1 MEESMN
7 IIRIL
12 PALLSLILL
21 VSSGCADYD
30 AESKRVDDRID
41 EIENN
46 RIPSIDKQLEK
57 INASLPELERTDL
70 EIKKMIESLDKTAD
84 DLRKDIGENENRVS
98 EVRSE
103 LEKAVKELQDS
114 DKTNKEELIAAINE
128 AKATVLANLEA
139 MRTEMQG
146 KLSDIDE
153 MISNLKDK
161 DQELEKQIS
170 VLKTYVDDELKG
182 IRDWATATFATLE
195 QYNGIVER
203 IGGINTEM
211 SELKKSL
218 SDLETRLT
226 NKFDE
231 DLKKAVSDL
240 ESKIGEEVSGL
251 NGRIDKEVSDL
262 TQAYTSAIAK
272 TRAEIESA
280 WTEKVKTSL
289 EELEKSLKLW
299 VNEKLTA
306 YWTIEETKA
315 ALEAQKKDLEN
326 QLKAQEAYLKELI
339 DANAGEIKDLKEA
352 LTETENALA
361 DNAKSLEDLF
371 SELEQAKKDIK
382 AAYEAVIKDA
392 ITSLEGIL
400 DDELDDEIESL
411 NNSIDERVEALES
424 RIEKC
429 KDDLASIIKDVE
441 DARTKIRNVIS
452 SFVYFPT
459 YSDGSVDVFCEG
471 VKKSLTLKFEVRPF
485 SAAEAL
491 NVGNVSILTQS
502 VEPKDDVIPLKLNG
516 ITSTGNGIV
525 LMDID
530 ASDLPLIF
538 TNGSRKFNVLV
549 SIKDASKGWDMI
561 SGFIPI
567 VPVVVTNP

>member
-1 MEESMN
+1 MN
-7 IIRIL
+7 IKRIL
-12 PALLSLILL
+12 PALLSVILL

-30 AESKRVDDRID
+30 AEFKRVDDRID

-57 INASLPELERTDL
+57 INASLPELERTDQ

-84 DLRKDIGENENRVS
+84 GLRKDIGENENRVS

-114 DKTNKEELIAAINE
+114 DKTNKMELIAAIND
-128 AKATVLANLEA
+128 AKGVVLANLEA
-139 MRTEMQG
+139 MRSEMQG
-146 KLSDIDE
+146 KLSDVDE
-153 MISNLKDK
+153 MISDLKDK

-170 VLKTYVDDELKG
+170 DLRTYVDDELKG
-182 IRDWATATFATLE
+182 IKDWATATFATLE
-195 QYNGIVER
+195 QYNAVVER

-218 SDLETRLT
+218 SDLEARLT
-226 NKFDE
+226 KKFNE

-240 ESKIGEEVSGL
+240 ESKIGEEVAGL
-251 NGRIDKEVSDL
+251 NDRIDEEISDL
-262 TQAYTSAIAK
+262 TEAYTSAIAK
-272 TRAEIESA
+272 TRAELENA
-280 WTEKVKTSL
+280 WTENVKTSL

-299 VNEKLTA
+299 VNGKLTA

-315 ALEAQKKDLEN
+315 AIESQKKDLEN

-339 DANAGEIKDLKEA
+339 SANAGEIKDLKKA
-352 LTETENALA
+352 LAETENALA
-361 DNAKSLEDLF
+361 DNAKSLDDLF
-371 SELEQAKKDIK
+371 AELEQTKKDIK
-382 AAYEAVIKDA
+382 TAYEAAIKDA
-392 ITSLEGIL
+392 INSLKG
-400 DDELDDEIESL
+400 DMNKELADRIDSL

-424 RIEKC
+424 RIQKC
-429 KDDLASIIKDVE
+429 KDDLDSIIEAVE
-441 DARTKIRNVIS
+441 DAREKIRNVIT

-459 YSDGSVDVFCEG
+459 YSDGSVEVFCEG

-491 NVGNVSILTQS
+491 NVNNVSILTQS
-502 VEPKDDVIPLKLNG
+502 VEPKDYVLHLKLNG
-516 ITSTGNGIV
+516 ITNTGNGIV

-530 ASDLPLIF
+530 ASVLPVVF
-538 TNGSRKFNVLV
+538 TNGARKFNVLV

-561 SGFIPI
+561 SEFIPI
-567 VPVVVTNP
+567 TPVVVTNP

>member
-1 MEESMN
+1 M
-7 IIRIL
+7 
-12 PALLSLILL
+12 
-21 VSSGCADYD
+21 
-30 AESKRVDDRID
+30 
-41 EIENN
+41 
-46 RIPSIDKQLEK
+46 
-57 INASLPELERTDL
+57 
-70 EIKKMIESLDKTAD
+70 
-84 DLRKDIGENENRVS
+84 
-98 EVRSE
+98 
-103 LEKAVKELQDS
+103 
-114 DKTNKEELIAAINE
+114 
-128 AKATVLANLEA
+128 
-139 MRTEMQG
+139 
-146 KLSDIDE
+146 
-153 MISNLKDK
+153 
-161 DQELEKQIS
+161 EKQIS

-251 NGRIDKEVSDL
+251 NDRIDKEVSNL

-429 KDDLASIIKDVE
+429 KDDLASIIMDVE

-459 YSDGSVDVFCEG
+459 YSDGSVEVFCEG

-491 NVGNVSILTQS
+491 NIGNVSILTQS
-502 VEPKDDVIPLKLNG
+502 VEPKDVIPLKLNG
-516 ITSTGNGIV
+516 IASTGNGIV

-530 ASDLPLIF
+530 ASDLPLVF

>member
-1 MEESMN
+1 MN
-7 IIRIL
+7 IKRIL
-12 PALLSLILL
+12 PALLSVILL

-30 AESKRVDDRID
+30 AEFKRVDDRID

-57 INASLPELERTDL
+57 INASLLELERTDL

-114 DKTNKEELIAAINE
+114 DKTNKMELIAAIND
-128 AKATVLANLEA
+128 AKGVVLANLEA
-139 MRTEMQG
+139 MRSEMQG
-146 KLSDIDE
+146 KLSDVDE
-153 MISNLKDK
+153 MISDLKDK

-170 VLKTYVDDELKG
+170 DLRTYVDDELKG
-182 IRDWATATFATLE
+182 IKDWATATFATLE
-195 QYNGIVER
+195 QYNAVVER

-218 SDLETRLT
+218 SDLEARLT
-226 NKFDE
+226 KKFNE

-240 ESKIGEEVSGL
+240 ESKIGEEVAGL
-251 NGRIDKEVSDL
+251 NDRIDEEISDL
-262 TQAYTSAIAK
+262 TEAYTSAIAK
-272 TRAEIESA
+272 TRAELENA
-280 WTEKVKTSL
+280 WTENVKTSL

-299 VNEKLTA
+299 VNGKLTA

-315 ALEAQKKDLEN
+315 AIESQKKDLEN

-339 DANAGEIKDLKEA
+339 SANAGEIKDLKKA
-352 LTETENALA
+352 LAETENALA
-361 DNAKSLEDLF
+361 DNAKSLDDLF
-371 SELEQAKKDIK
+371 AELEQTKKDIK
-382 AAYEAVIKDA
+382 AAYEAAIKDA
-392 ITSLEGIL
+392 ITSLKG
-400 DDELDDEIESL
+400 DMDKELADRIDSL

-424 RIEKC
+424 RIQKC
-429 KDDLASIIKDVE
+429 KDDLASIIEAVE
-441 DARTKIRNVIS
+441 DAREKIRNVIT

-459 YSDGSVDVFCEG
+459 YSDGSVEVICEG
-471 VKKSLTLKFEVRPF
+471 AKKSLTLKFEVRPF

-491 NVGNVSILTQS
+491 NVNNVSILTQS
-502 VEPKDDVIPLKLNG
+502 VEPKDYVLHLKLNG
-516 ITSTGNGIV
+516 ITNTGNGIV
-525 LMDID
+525 LLDID
-530 ASDLPLIF
+530 ASVLPVVF
-538 TNGSRKFNVLV
+538 TNGARKFNVLV

-561 SGFIPI
+561 SEFIPI
-567 VPVVVTNP
+567 TPVVVTNP

>member
-1 MEESMN
+1 MN
-7 IIRIL
+7 IGRIL
-12 PALLSLILL
+12 PALLSVILL

-30 AESKRVDDRID
+30 AEFKRVDDRID

-57 INASLPELERTDL
+57 INASLPELERTDQ

-84 DLRKDIGENENRVS
+84 GLRKDIGENENRVS

-114 DKTNKEELIAAINE
+114 DKTNKMELIAAIND
-128 AKATVLANLEA
+128 AKGVVLANLEA
-139 MRTEMQG
+139 MRSEMQG
-146 KLSDIDE
+146 KLSDVDE
-153 MISNLKDK
+153 MISDLKDK

-170 VLKTYVDDELKG
+170 DLRTYVDDELKG
-182 IRDWATATFATLE
+182 IKDWATATFATLE
-195 QYNGIVER
+195 QYNAVVER

-218 SDLETRLT
+218 SDLEARLT
-226 NKFDE
+226 KKFNE

-240 ESKIGEEVSGL
+240 ESKIGEEVAGL
-251 NGRIDKEVSDL
+251 NDRIDEEISDL
-262 TQAYTSAIAK
+262 TEAYTSAIAK
-272 TRAEIESA
+272 TRAELENA
-280 WTEKVKTSL
+280 WTENVKTSL

-299 VNEKLTA
+299 VNGKLTA

-315 ALEAQKKDLEN
+315 AIESQKKDLEN

-339 DANAGEIKDLKEA
+339 SANAGEIKDLKKA
-352 LTETENALA
+352 LAETENALA
-361 DNAKSLEDLF
+361 DNAKSLDDLF
-371 SELEQAKKDIK
+371 AELEQTKKDIK
-382 AAYEAVIKDA
+382 AAYEAAIKDA
-392 ITSLEGIL
+392 ITSLKG
-400 DDELDDEIESL
+400 DMDKELADRIDSL

-424 RIEKC
+424 RIQKC
-429 KDDLASIIKDVE
+429 KDDLDSIIEAVE
-441 DARTKIRNVIS
+441 DAREKIRNVIT

-459 YSDGSVDVFCEG
+459 YSDGSVEVFCEG

-491 NVGNVSILTQS
+491 NVNNVSILTQS
-502 VEPKDDVIPLKLNG
+502 VEPKDYVLHLKLNG
-516 ITSTGNGIV
+516 ITNTGNGIV

-530 ASDLPLIF
+530 ASVLPVVF
-538 TNGSRKFNVLV
+538 TNVARKFNVLV

-561 SGFIPI
+561 SEFIPI
-567 VPVVVTNP
+567 TPVVVTNP

>member
-1 MEESMN
+1 MN
-7 IIRIL
+7 IKRIL
-12 PALLSLILL
+12 PALLSVILL

-30 AESKRVDDRID
+30 AEFKRVDDRID

-57 INASLPELERTDL
+57 INASLPELERTDQ

-84 DLRKDIGENENRVS
+84 GLRKDIGENENRIS

-114 DKTNKEELIAAINE
+114 DKTNKMELIAAIND

-139 MRTEMQG
+139 MRSEMQG
-146 KLSDIDE
+146 KLSDVDE
-153 MISNLKDK
+153 MISDLKDK

-170 VLKTYVDDELKG
+170 DLRTYVDDELKG
-182 IRDWATATFATLE
+182 IKDWATATFATLE
-195 QYNGIVER
+195 QYNAVVER

-218 SDLETRLT
+218 SDLEARLT
-226 NKFDE
+226 KKFNE

-240 ESKIGEEVSGL
+240 ESKIGEEVAGL
-251 NGRIDKEVSDL
+251 NDRIDEEISDL
-262 TQAYTSAIAK
+262 TEAYTSAIAK
-272 TRAEIESA
+272 TRAELENA
-280 WTEKVKTSL
+280 WTENVKTSL

-299 VNEKLTA
+299 VNGKLTA

-315 ALEAQKKDLEN
+315 AIESQKKDLEN

-339 DANAGEIKDLKEA
+339 SANAGEIKDLKKA
-352 LTETENALA
+352 LAETENALA
-361 DNAKSLEDLF
+361 DNAKSLDDLF
-371 SELEQAKKDIK
+371 AELEQTKKDIK
-382 AAYEAVIKDA
+382 AAYEAAIKDA
-392 ITSLEGIL
+392 ITSLKG
-400 DDELDDEIESL
+400 DMDKELADRIDSL

-424 RIEKC
+424 RIQKC
-429 KDDLASIIKDVE
+429 KDDLDSIIEAVE
-441 DARTKIRNVIS
+441 DAREKIRNVIT

-459 YSDGSVDVFCEG
+459 YSDGSVEVFCEG

-491 NVGNVSILTQS
+491 NVNNVSILTQS
-502 VEPKDDVIPLKLNG
+502 VEPKDYVLHLKLNG
-516 ITSTGNGIV
+516 ITNTGNGIV

-530 ASDLPLIF
+530 ASVLPVVF
-538 TNGSRKFNVLV
+538 TNGARKFNVLV

-561 SGFIPI
+561 SEFIPI
-567 VPVVVTNP
+567 TPVVVTNP

>member
-1 MEESMN
+1 MN
-7 IIRIL
+7 IRRIL
-12 PALLSLILL
+12 PALLSVILL

-30 AESKRVDDRID
+30 AEFKRVDDRID
-41 EIENN
+41 EIESN

-57 INASLPELERTDL
+57 INASLPELERTDQ

-114 DKTNKEELIAAINE
+114 DKTNKVELIAAIND
-128 AKATVLANLEA
+128 AKGVVLANLEA
-139 MRTEMQG
+139 MRSEMQG
-146 KLSDIDE
+146 KLSDVDE
-153 MISNLKDK
+153 MISDLKDK

-170 VLKTYVDDELKG
+170 DLRTYVDDELKG

-226 NKFDE
+226 KKFNE

-240 ESKIGEEVSGL
+240 ESKIGEEVAGL
-251 NGRIDKEVSDL
+251 NDRIDEEISDL
-262 TQAYTSAIAK
+262 TEAYTSAIAK
-272 TRAEIESA
+272 TRAELENA
-280 WTEKVKTSL
+280 WTENVKTSL

-299 VNEKLTA
+299 VNGKLTA

-315 ALEAQKKDLEN
+315 AIESQKKDLEN

-339 DANAGEIKDLKEA
+339 SANAGEIKDLKKA
-352 LTETENALA
+352 LAETENALA
-361 DNAKSLEDLF
+361 DNAKSLDDLF
-371 SELEQAKKDIK
+371 AELEQTKKDIK
-382 AAYEAVIKDA
+382 TAYEAAIKDA
-392 ITSLEGIL
+392 ITSLKG
-400 DDELDDEIESL
+400 DMNKELADRIDSL

-424 RIEKC
+424 RIQKC
-429 KDDLASIIKDVE
+429 KDDLDSIIEAVE
-441 DARTKIRNVIS
+441 DAREKIRNVIT

-459 YSDGSVDVFCEG
+459 YSDGSVEVFCEG

-491 NVGNVSILTQS
+491 NVNNVSILTQS
-502 VEPKDDVIPLKLNG
+502 VEPKDYVLHLKLNG
-516 ITSTGNGIV
+516 ITNTGNGIV

-530 ASDLPLIF
+530 ASVLPVVF
-538 TNGSRKFNVLV
+538 TNGARKFNVLV

-561 SGFIPI
+561 SEFIPI
-567 VPVVVTNP
+567 TPVVVTNP

>member
-1 MEESMN
+1 MN
-7 IIRIL
+7 IKRIL
-12 PALLSLILL
+12 PALLSVILL
-21 VSSGCADYD
+21 VSYGCADYD
-30 AESKRVDDRID
+30 AEFKRVDDRID
-41 EIENN
+41 EIESN
-46 RIPSIDKQLEK
+46 RIPSIEKQLEK

-114 DKTNKEELIAAINE
+114 DKTNKEELITAINE
-128 AKATVLANLEA
+128 SKATVLANLEA

-153 MISNLKDK
+153 MISDLKDK

-251 NGRIDKEVSDL
+251 NDRIDKEVSNL

-352 LTETENALA
+352 LTETENTLA
-361 DNAKSLEDLF
+361 DNAKSLDVLF
-371 SELEQAKKDIK
+371 AELEQAKKDIK

-400 DDELDDEIESL
+400 DDELDDKIESL

-429 KDDLASIIKDVE
+429 KDDLALIIKDVE

-459 YSDGSVDVFCEG
+459 YSDGSVEVFCEG

-502 VEPKDDVIPLKLNG
+502 VEPKDNVISLKLNG
-516 ITSTGNGIV
+516 IASTGNGIV

-530 ASDLPLIF
+530 ASDLPLVF

-549 SIKDASKGWDMI
+549 SMKDASKGWDMI

>member
-1 MEESMN
+1 MN
-7 IIRIL
+7 IKRIL
-12 PALLSLILL
+12 PALLSVILL

-30 AESKRVDDRID
+30 AEFKRVDDRID

-57 INASLPELERTDL
+57 INASLPELERTDS

-114 DKTNKEELIAAINE
+114 DKTNKMELIAAIND

-139 MRTEMQG
+139 MRSEMQG
-146 KLSDIDE
+146 KLSDVDE
-153 MISNLKDK
+153 MISDLKDK

-170 VLKTYVDDELKG
+170 DLRTYVDDELKG
-182 IRDWATATFATLE
+182 IKDWATATFATLE
-195 QYNGIVER
+195 QYNAVVER

-218 SDLETRLT
+218 SDLEARLT
-226 NKFDE
+226 KKFNE

-240 ESKIGEEVSGL
+240 ESKIGEEVAGL
-251 NGRIDKEVSDL
+251 NDRIDEEISDL
-262 TQAYTSAIAK
+262 TEAYTSAIAK
-272 TRAEIESA
+272 TRAELENA
-280 WTEKVKTSL
+280 WTENVKTSL

-299 VNEKLTA
+299 VNGKLTA

-315 ALEAQKKDLEN
+315 AIESQKKDLEN

-339 DANAGEIKDLKEA
+339 SANAGEIKDLKKA
-352 LTETENALA
+352 LAETENALA
-361 DNAKSLEDLF
+361 DNAKSLDDLF
-371 SELEQAKKDIK
+371 AELEQTKKDIK
-382 AAYEAVIKDA
+382 AAYEAAIKDA
-392 ITSLEGIL
+392 VTSLKG
-400 DDELDDEIESL
+400 DMDKELADRIDSL

-424 RIEKC
+424 RIQKC
-429 KDDLASIIKDVE
+429 KDDLDSIIEAVE
-441 DARTKIRNVIS
+441 DAREKIRNVIT

-459 YSDGSVDVFCEG
+459 YSDGSVEVFCEG

-491 NVGNVSILTQS
+491 NVNNVSILTQS
-502 VEPKDDVIPLKLNG
+502 VEPKDYVLHLKLNG
-516 ITSTGNGIV
+516 ITNTGNGIV

-530 ASDLPLIF
+530 ASVLPVVF
-538 TNGSRKFNVLV
+538 TNGARKFNVLV

-561 SGFIPI
+561 SEFIPI
-567 VPVVVTNP
+567 TPVVVTNP

>member
-1 MEESMN
+1 MN
-7 IIRIL
+7 IRRIL
-12 PALLSLILL
+12 PALLSVILL

-30 AESKRVDDRID
+30 AEFKRVDDRID

-57 INASLPELERTDL
+57 INASLPELERTDQ

-114 DKTNKEELIAAINE
+114 DKTNKMELIAAIND
-128 AKATVLANLEA
+128 AKGVVLANLEA
-139 MRTEMQG
+139 MRSEMQG
-146 KLSDIDE
+146 KLSDVDE
-153 MISNLKDK
+153 MISDLKDK

-170 VLKTYVDDELKG
+170 DLRTYVDDELKG
-182 IRDWATATFATLE
+182 IKDWATATFATLE
-195 QYNGIVER
+195 QYNAVVER

-218 SDLETRLT
+218 SDLEARLT
-226 NKFDE
+226 KKFNE

-240 ESKIGEEVSGL
+240 GSKIGEEVAGL
-251 NGRIDKEVSDL
+251 NDRIDEEISDL
-262 TQAYTSAIAK
+262 TEAYTSAIAK
-272 TRAEIESA
+272 TRAELENA
-280 WTEKVKTSL
+280 WTENVKTSL

-299 VNEKLTA
+299 VNGKLTA

-315 ALEAQKKDLEN
+315 AIESQKKDLEN

-339 DANAGEIKDLKEA
+339 SANAGEIKDLKKA
-352 LTETENALA
+352 LAETENALA
-361 DNAKSLEDLF
+361 DNAKSLDDLF
-371 SELEQAKKDIK
+371 AELEQTKKDIK
-382 AAYEAVIKDA
+382 AAYEAAIKDA
-392 ITSLEGIL
+392 ITSLKG
-400 DDELDDEIESL
+400 DMDKELADRIDSL

-424 RIEKC
+424 RIQKC
-429 KDDLASIIKDVE
+429 KDDLDSIIEAVE
-441 DARTKIRNVIS
+441 DAREKIRNVIT

-459 YSDGSVDVFCEG
+459 YSDGSVEVFCEG

-491 NVGNVSILTQS
+491 NVNNVSILTQS
-502 VEPKDDVIPLKLNG
+502 VEPKDYVLHLKLNG
-516 ITSTGNGIV
+516 ITNTGNGIV

-530 ASDLPLIF
+530 ASVLPVVF
-538 TNGSRKFNVLV
+538 TNGARKFNVLV

-561 SGFIPI
+561 SEFIPI
-567 VPVVVTNP
+567 TPVVVTNP

>member
-1 MEESMN
+1 MN
-7 IIRIL
+7 IKRIL
-12 PALLSLILL
+12 PALLSVILL

-30 AESKRVDDRID
+30 AEFKRVDDRID

-57 INASLPELERTDL
+57 INASLPELERTDQ

-84 DLRKDIGENENRVS
+84 GLRKDIGENENRVS

-114 DKTNKEELIAAINE
+114 DKTNKMELIAAIND
-128 AKATVLANLEA
+128 AKGVVLANLEA
-139 MRTEMQG
+139 MRSEMQG
-146 KLSDIDE
+146 KLSDVDE
-153 MISNLKDK
+153 MISDLKDK

-170 VLKTYVDDELKG
+170 DLRTYVDDELKG
-182 IRDWATATFATLE
+182 IKDWATATFATLE
-195 QYNGIVER
+195 QYNAVVER

-218 SDLETRLT
+218 SDLEARLT
-226 NKFDE
+226 KKFNE

-240 ESKIGEEVSGL
+240 ESKIGEEVAGL
-251 NGRIDKEVSDL
+251 NDRIDEEISDL
-262 TQAYTSAIAK
+262 TEAYTSAIAK
-272 TRAEIESA
+272 TRAELENA
-280 WTEKVKTSL
+280 WTENVKTSL

-299 VNEKLTA
+299 VNGKLTA

-315 ALEAQKKDLEN
+315 AIESQKKDLEN

-339 DANAGEIKDLKEA
+339 SANAGEIKDLKKA
-352 LTETENALA
+352 LAETENALA
-361 DNAKSLEDLF
+361 DNAKSLDDLF
-371 SELEQAKKDIK
+371 AELEQTKKDIK
-382 AAYEAVIKDA
+382 TAYEAAIKDA
-392 ITSLEGIL
+392 INSLKG
-400 DDELDDEIESL
+400 DMNKELADRIDSL

-424 RIEKC
+424 RIQKC
-429 KDDLASIIKDVE
+429 KDDLDSIIEAVE
-441 DARTKIRNVIS
+441 DAREKIRNVIT

-459 YSDGSVDVFCEG
+459 YSDGSVEVFCEG

-491 NVGNVSILTQS
+491 NVNNVSILTQS
-502 VEPKDDVIPLKLNG
+502 VEPKDYVLHLKLNG
-516 ITSTGNGIV
+516 ITNTGNGIV
-525 LMDID
+525 LLDID
-530 ASDLPLIF
+530 ASVLPVVF
-538 TNGSRKFNVLV
+538 TNGARKFNVLV

-561 SGFIPI
+561 SEFIPI
-567 VPVVVTNP
+567 TPVVVTNP

>member
-1 MEESMN
+1 MN
-7 IIRIL
+7 IKRIL
-12 PALLSLILL
+12 PALLSVILL

-30 AESKRVDDRID
+30 AEFKRVDDRID

-57 INASLPELERTDL
+57 INASLPELERTDQ

-114 DKTNKEELIAAINE
+114 DKTNKMELIAAIND
-128 AKATVLANLEA
+128 AKGVVLANLEA
-139 MRTEMQG
+139 MRSEMQG
-146 KLSDIDE
+146 KLSDVDE
-153 MISNLKDK
+153 MISDLKDK

-170 VLKTYVDDELKG
+170 DLRTYVDDELKG
-182 IRDWATATFATLE
+182 IKDWATATFATLE
-195 QYNGIVER
+195 QYNAVVER

-218 SDLETRLT
+218 SDLEARLT
-226 NKFDE
+226 KKFNE

-240 ESKIGEEVSGL
+240 ESKIGEEVAGL
-251 NGRIDKEVSDL
+251 NDRIDEEISDL
-262 TQAYTSAIAK
+262 TEAYTSAIAK
-272 TRAEIESA
+272 TRAELENA
-280 WTEKVKTSL
+280 WTENVKTSL

-299 VNEKLTA
+299 VNGKLTA

-315 ALEAQKKDLEN
+315 AIESQKKDLEN

-339 DANAGEIKDLKEA
+339 SANAGEIKDLKKA
-352 LTETENALA
+352 LAETENALA
-361 DNAKSLEDLF
+361 DNAKSLDDLF
-371 SELEQAKKDIK
+371 AELEQTKKDIK
-382 AAYEAVIKDA
+382 AAYEAAIKDA
-392 ITSLEGIL
+392 ITSLKG
-400 DDELDDEIESL
+400 DMDKELADRIDSL
-411 NNSIDERVEALES
+411 NNSIDERVESLES
-424 RIEKC
+424 RIQKC
-429 KDDLASIIKDVE
+429 KDDLDSIIEAVE
-441 DARTKIRNVIS
+441 DAREKIRNVIT

-459 YSDGSVDVFCEG
+459 YSDGSVEVFCEG

-491 NVGNVSILTQS
+491 NVNNVSILTQS
-502 VEPKDDVIPLKLNG
+502 VEPKDYVLHLKLNG
-516 ITSTGNGIV
+516 ITNTGNGIV

-530 ASDLPLIF
+530 ASVLPVVF
-538 TNGSRKFNVLV
+538 TNGARKFNVLV

-561 SGFIPI
+561 SEFIPI
-567 VPVVVTNP
+567 TPVVVTNP

>member
-1 MEESMN
+1 MN
-7 IIRIL
+7 IKRIL
-12 PALLSLILL
+12 PALLSVILL
-21 VSSGCADYD
+21 VSYGCADYD
-30 AESKRVDDRID
+30 AEFKRVDDRID

-57 INASLPELERTDL
+57 INASLPELERTDS

-153 MISNLKDK
+153 MISDLKDK

-251 NGRIDKEVSDL
+251 NDRIDKEVSNL

-382 AAYEAVIKDA
+382 VAYEAAINDA
-392 ITSLEGIL
+392 IASLKGVM
-400 DDELDDEIESL
+400 DKELADRIDSL
-411 NNSIDERVEALES
+411 NNSFAERVEALES

-429 KDDLASIIKDVE
+429 KDDLASIIEAVE
-441 DARTKIRNVIS
+441 DARDKIRNVIS

-459 YSDGSVDVFCEG
+459 YSDGSVEVFCEG

-502 VEPKDDVIPLKLNG
+502 VEPKDCVISLKLNG
-516 ITSTGNGIV
+516 IASTGNGIV

-561 SGFIPI
+561 SEFIPI
-567 VPVVVTNP
+567 TPVVVTNP

>member
-1 MEESMN
+1 MN
-7 IIRIL
+7 IRRIL
-12 PALLSLILL
+12 PALLSVILL

-30 AESKRVDDRID
+30 AEFKRVDDRID

-57 INASLPELERTDL
+57 INASLPELERTDQ

-114 DKTNKEELIAAINE
+114 DKTNKMELIAAIND
-128 AKATVLANLEA
+128 AKGVVLANLEA
-139 MRTEMQG
+139 MRSEMQG
-146 KLSDIDE
+146 KLSDVDE
-153 MISNLKDK
+153 MISDLKDK
-161 DQELEKQIS
+161 DQKLEKQIS
-170 VLKTYVDDELKG
+170 DLRTYVDDELKG
-182 IRDWATATFATLE
+182 IKDWATATFATLE
-195 QYNGIVER
+195 QYNAVVER

-218 SDLETRLT
+218 SDLEARLT
-226 NKFDE
+226 KKFNE

-240 ESKIGEEVSGL
+240 ESKIGEEVAGL
-251 NGRIDKEVSDL
+251 NDRIDEEISDL
-262 TQAYTSAIAK
+262 TEAYTSAIAK
-272 TRAEIESA
+272 TRAELENA
-280 WTEKVKTSL
+280 WTENVKTSL

-299 VNEKLTA
+299 VNGKLTA

-315 ALEAQKKDLEN
+315 AIESQKKDLEN

-339 DANAGEIKDLKEA
+339 SANAGEIKDLKKA
-352 LTETENALA
+352 LAETENALA
-361 DNAKSLEDLF
+361 DNAKSLDDLF
-371 SELEQAKKDIK
+371 AELEQTKKDIK
-382 AAYEAVIKDA
+382 AAYEAAIKDA
-392 ITSLEGIL
+392 ITSLKG
-400 DDELDDEIESL
+400 DMDKELADRIDSL

-424 RIEKC
+424 RIQKC
-429 KDDLASIIKDVE
+429 KDDLDSIIEAVE
-441 DARTKIRNVIS
+441 DAREKIRNVIT

-459 YSDGSVDVFCEG
+459 YSDGSVEVFCEG

-491 NVGNVSILTQS
+491 NVNNVSILTQS
-502 VEPKDDVIPLKLNG
+502 VEPKDYVLHLKLNG
-516 ITSTGNGIV
+516 ITNTGNGIV

-530 ASDLPLIF
+530 ASVLPVVF
-538 TNGSRKFNVLV
+538 TNGARKFNVLV

-561 SGFIPI
+561 SEFIPI
-567 VPVVVTNP
+567 TPVVVTNP

>member
-1 MEESMN
+1 MN
-7 IIRIL
+7 IRRIL
-12 PALLSLILL
+12 PALLSVILL

-30 AESKRVDDRID
+30 AEFKRVDDRID

-57 INASLPELERTDL
+57 INASLPELERTDQ

-114 DKTNKEELIAAINE
+114 DKTNKMELIAAIND
-128 AKATVLANLEA
+128 AKGVVLANLEA
-139 MRTEMQG
+139 MRSEMQG
-146 KLSDIDE
+146 KLSDVDE
-153 MISNLKDK
+153 MISDLKDK

-170 VLKTYVDDELKG
+170 DLRTYVDDELKG
-182 IRDWATATFATLE
+182 IKDWATATFATLE
-195 QYNGIVER
+195 QYNAVVER

-218 SDLETRLT
+218 SDLEARLT
-226 NKFDE
+226 KKFNE

-240 ESKIGEEVSGL
+240 ESKIGEEVAGL
-251 NGRIDKEVSDL
+251 NDRIDEEISDL
-262 TQAYTSAIAK
+262 TEAYTSAIAK
-272 TRAEIESA
+272 TRAELENA
-280 WTEKVKTSL
+280 WTENVKTSL

-299 VNEKLTA
+299 VNGKLTA

-315 ALEAQKKDLEN
+315 AIESQKKDLEN

-339 DANAGEIKDLKEA
+339 SANAGEIKDLKKA
-352 LTETENALA
+352 LAETENALA
-361 DNAKSLEDLF
+361 DNVKSLDDLF
-371 SELEQAKKDIK
+371 AELEQTKKDIK
-382 AAYEAVIKDA
+382 AAYEAAIKDA
-392 ITSLEGIL
+392 ITSLKG
-400 DDELDDEIESL
+400 DMDKELADRIDSL

-424 RIEKC
+424 RIQKC
-429 KDDLASIIKDVE
+429 KDDLDSIIEAVE
-441 DARTKIRNVIS
+441 DAREKIRNVIT

-459 YSDGSVDVFCEG
+459 YSDGSVEVFCEG

-491 NVGNVSILTQS
+491 NVNNVSILTQS
-502 VEPKDDVIPLKLNG
+502 VEPKDYVLHLKLNG
-516 ITSTGNGIV
+516 ITNTGNGIV

-530 ASDLPLIF
+530 ASVLPVVF
-538 TNGSRKFNVLV
+538 TNGARKFNVLV

-561 SGFIPI
+561 SEFIPI
-567 VPVVVTNP
+567 TPVVVTNP

>member
-1 MEESMN
+1 MN
-7 IIRIL
+7 IRRIL
-12 PALLSLILL
+12 PALLSVILL

-30 AESKRVDDRID
+30 AEFKRVDDRID

-57 INASLPELERTDL
+57 INASLPELERTDQ

-114 DKTNKEELIAAINE
+114 DKTNKMELIAAIND
-128 AKATVLANLEA
+128 AKGVVLANLEA
-139 MRTEMQG
+139 MRSEMQG
-146 KLSDIDE
+146 KLSDVDE
-153 MISNLKDK
+153 MISDLKDK

-170 VLKTYVDDELKG
+170 DLRTYVDDELKG

-195 QYNGIVER
+195 QYNAVVER

-218 SDLETRLT
+218 SDLEARLT
-226 NKFDE
+226 KKFNE

-240 ESKIGEEVSGL
+240 ESKIGEEVAGL
-251 NGRIDKEVSDL
+251 NDRIDEEISDL
-262 TQAYTSAIAK
+262 TEAYTSAIAK
-272 TRAEIESA
+272 TRAELENA
-280 WTEKVKTSL
+280 WTENVKTSL

-299 VNEKLTA
+299 VNGKLTA

-315 ALEAQKKDLEN
+315 AIESQKKDLEN

-339 DANAGEIKDLKEA
+339 SANAGEIKDLKKA
-352 LTETENALA
+352 LAETENALA
-361 DNAKSLEDLF
+361 DNAKSLDDLF
-371 SELEQAKKDIK
+371 AELEQTKKDIK
-382 AAYEAVIKDA
+382 AAYEAAIKDA
-392 ITSLEGIL
+392 ITSLKG
-400 DDELDDEIESL
+400 DMDKELADRIDSL

-424 RIEKC
+424 RIQKC
-429 KDDLASIIKDVE
+429 KDDLDSIIEAVE
-441 DARTKIRNVIS
+441 DAREKIRNVIT

-459 YSDGSVDVFCEG
+459 YSDGSVEVFCEG

-491 NVGNVSILTQS
+491 NVNNVSILTQS
-502 VEPKDDVIPLKLNG
+502 VEPKDYVLHLKLNG
-516 ITSTGNGIV
+516 ITNTGNGIV

-530 ASDLPLIF
+530 ASVLPVVF
-538 TNGSRKFNVLV
+538 TNGARKFNVLV

-561 SGFIPI
+561 SEFIPI
-567 VPVVVTNP
+567 TPVVVTNP

>member
-1 MEESMN
+1 M
-7 IIRIL
+7 
-12 PALLSLILL
+12 
-21 VSSGCADYD
+21 
-30 AESKRVDDRID
+30 DDRID

-57 INASLPELERTDL
+57 INASLPELERTDS

-114 DKTNKEELIAAINE
+114 DKTNKEELITAINE
-128 AKATVLANLEA
+128 SKATVLANLEA

-153 MISNLKDK
+153 MISDLKDK

-251 NGRIDKEVSDL
+251 NDRIDKEVSNL

-459 YSDGSVDVFCEG
+459 YSDGSVEVFCEG

-502 VEPKDDVIPLKLNG
+502 VEPKDVIPLKLNG

-530 ASDLPLIF
+530 ASDLPLVF

>member
-1 MEESMN
+1 M
-7 IIRIL
+7 RTRTAFQRF
-12 PALLSLILL
+12 ALN
-21 VSSGCADYD
+21 
-30 AESKRVDDRID
+30 SKI
-41 EIENN
+41 
-46 RIPSIDKQLEK
+46 
-57 INASLPELERTDL
+57 
-70 EIKKMIESLDKTAD
+70 
-84 DLRKDIGENENRVS
+84 
-98 EVRSE
+98 
-103 LEKAVKELQDS
+103 QDS

-153 MISNLKDK
+153 MISDLKDK

-272 TRAEIESA
+272 TRAELESA

-326 QLKAQEAYLKELI
+326 QLKAQEAYLRGLI

-382 AAYEAVIKDA
+382 VAYEAAINDA
-392 ITSLEGIL
+392 IASLKGVM
-400 DDELDDEIESL
+400 DKELADRIDSL
-411 NNSIDERVEALES
+411 NNSFAES
-424 RIEKC
+424 RG
-429 KDDLASIIKDVE
+429 V
-441 DARTKIRNVIS
+441 
-452 SFVYFPT
+452 
-459 YSDGSVDVFCEG
+459 G
-471 VKKSLTLKFEVRPF
+471 VK
-485 SAAEAL
+485 
-491 NVGNVSILTQS
+491 
-502 VEPKDDVIPLKLNG
+502 D
-516 ITSTGNGIV
+516 
-525 LMDID
+525 
-530 ASDLPLIF
+530 
-538 TNGSRKFNVLV
+538 
-549 SIKDASKGWDMI
+549 
-561 SGFIPI
+561 
-567 VPVVVTNP
+567 

>member
-1 MEESMN
+1 MSV
-7 IIRIL
+7 
-12 PALLSLILL
+12 ILL

-30 AESKRVDDRID
+30 AEFKRVDDRID

-57 INASLPELERTDL
+57 INASLPELERTDQ

-114 DKTNKEELIAAINE
+114 DKTNKMELIAAIND
-128 AKATVLANLEA
+128 AKGVVLANLEA
-139 MRTEMQG
+139 MRSEMQG
-146 KLSDIDE
+146 KLSDVDE
-153 MISNLKDK
+153 MISDLKDK

-170 VLKTYVDDELKG
+170 DLRTYVDDELKG
-182 IRDWATATFATLE
+182 IKDWATATFATLE
-195 QYNGIVER
+195 QYNAVVER

-218 SDLETRLT
+218 SDLEARLT
-226 NKFDE
+226 KKFNE

-240 ESKIGEEVSGL
+240 ESKIGEEVAGL
-251 NGRIDKEVSDL
+251 NDRIDEEISDL
-262 TQAYTSAIAK
+262 TEAYTSAIAK
-272 TRAEIESA
+272 TRAELENA
-280 WTEKVKTSL
+280 WTENVKTSL

-299 VNEKLTA
+299 VNGKLTA

-315 ALEAQKKDLEN
+315 AIESQKKDLEN

-339 DANAGEIKDLKEA
+339 SANAGEIKDLKKA
-352 LTETENALA
+352 LAETENALA
-361 DNAKSLEDLF
+361 DNAKSLDDLF
-371 SELEQAKKDIK
+371 AELEQTKKDIK
-382 AAYEAVIKDA
+382 TAYEAAIKDA
-392 ITSLEGIL
+392 INSLKG
-400 DDELDDEIESL
+400 DMNKELADRIDSL

-424 RIEKC
+424 RIQKC
-429 KDDLASIIKDVE
+429 KDDLDSIIEAVE
-441 DARTKIRNVIS
+441 DAREKIRNVIT

-459 YSDGSVDVFCEG
+459 YSDGSVEVFCEG

-491 NVGNVSILTQS
+491 NVNNVSILTQS
-502 VEPKDDVIPLKLNG
+502 VEPKDYVLHLKLNG
-516 ITSTGNGIV
+516 ITNTGNGIV

-530 ASDLPLIF
+530 ASVLPVVF
-538 TNGSRKFNVLV
+538 TNGARKFNVLV

-561 SGFIPI
+561 SEFIPI
-567 VPVVVTNP
+567 TPVVVTNP

>member
-1 MEESMN
+1 MN
-7 IIRIL
+7 IRRIL
-12 PALLSLILL
+12 PALLSVILL

-30 AESKRVDDRID
+30 AEFKRVDDRID

-57 INASLPELERTDL
+57 INASLPELERTDQ

-114 DKTNKEELIAAINE
+114 DKTNKMELIAAIND
-128 AKATVLANLEA
+128 AKGVVLANLEA
-139 MRTEMQG
+139 MRSEMQG
-146 KLSDIDE
+146 KLSDVDE
-153 MISNLKDK
+153 MISDLKDK

-170 VLKTYVDDELKG
+170 DLRTYVDDELKG
-182 IRDWATATFATLE
+182 IKDWATATFATLE
-195 QYNGIVER
+195 QYNAVVER

-218 SDLETRLT
+218 SDLEARLT
-226 NKFDE
+226 KKFNE

-240 ESKIGEEVSGL
+240 ESKIGEEVAGL
-251 NGRIDKEVSDL
+251 NDRIDEEISDL
-262 TQAYTSAIAK
+262 TEAYTSAIAK
-272 TRAEIESA
+272 TRAELENA
-280 WTEKVKTSL
+280 WTENVKTSL

-299 VNEKLTA
+299 VNGKLTA

-315 ALEAQKKDLEN
+315 AIESQKKDLEN

-339 DANAGEIKDLKEA
+339 SANAGEIKDLKKA
-352 LTETENALA
+352 LAETENALA
-361 DNAKSLEDLF
+361 DNAKSLDDLF
-371 SELEQAKKDIK
+371 AELEQTKKDIK
-382 AAYEAVIKDA
+382 AAYEAAIKDA
-392 ITSLEGIL
+392 ITSLKG
-400 DDELDDEIESL
+400 DMDKELADRIDSL

-424 RIEKC
+424 RIQKC
-429 KDDLASIIKDVE
+429 KDDLDSIIEAVE
-441 DARTKIRNVIS
+441 DAREKIRNVIT

-459 YSDGSVDVFCEG
+459 YSDGSVEVICEG
-471 VKKSLTLKFEVRPF
+471 AKKSLTLKFEVRPF

-491 NVGNVSILTQS
+491 NVNNVSILTQS
-502 VEPKDDVIPLKLNG
+502 VEPKDYVLHLKLNG
-516 ITSTGNGIV
+516 ITNTGNGIV

-530 ASDLPLIF
+530 ASVLPVVF
-538 TNGSRKFNVLV
+538 TNGARKFNVLV

-561 SGFIPI
+561 SEFIPI
-567 VPVVVTNP
+567 TPVVVTNP

>member
-1 MEESMN
+1 MSLR
-7 IIRIL
+7 RIL
-12 PALLSLILL
+12 PALLSVILL

-30 AESKRVDDRID
+30 AEFKRVDDRID

-128 AKATVLANLEA
+128 SKATVLANLEA

-153 MISNLKDK
+153 MISDLKDK

-251 NGRIDKEVSDL
+251 NDRIDKEVSNL

-352 LTETENALA
+352 LTEIENALA
-361 DNAKSLEDLF
+361 DNAKSWRTCSRSL
-371 SELEQAKKDIK
+371 SRQKR
-382 AAYEAVIKDA
+382 
-392 ITSLEGIL
+392 TSRL
-400 DDELDDEIESL
+400 
-411 NNSIDERVEALES
+411 
-424 RIEKC
+424 
-429 KDDLASIIKDVE
+429 
-441 DARTKIRNVIS
+441 
-452 SFVYFPT
+452 
-459 YSDGSVDVFCEG
+459 
-471 VKKSLTLKFEVRPF
+471 
-485 SAAEAL
+485 
-491 NVGNVSILTQS
+491 
-502 VEPKDDVIPLKLNG
+502 
-516 ITSTGNGIV
+516 
-525 LMDID
+525 LM
-530 ASDLPLIF
+530 
-538 TNGSRKFNVLV
+538 RQ
-549 SIKDASKGWDMI
+549 
-561 SGFIPI
+561 
-567 VPVVVTNP
+567 

>member
-1 MEESMN
+1 MN
-7 IIRIL
+7 IKRIL
-12 PALLSLILL
+12 PALLSVILL

-30 AESKRVDDRID
+30 AEFKRVDDRID

-57 INASLPELERTDL
+57 INASLPELERTDQ

-84 DLRKDIGENENRVS
+84 GLRKDIGENENRVS

-114 DKTNKEELIAAINE
+114 DKTNKMELIAAIND
-128 AKATVLANLEA
+128 AKGVVLANLEA
-139 MRTEMQG
+139 MRSEMQG
-146 KLSDIDE
+146 KLSDVDE
-153 MISNLKDK
+153 MISDLKDK

-170 VLKTYVDDELKG
+170 DLRTYVDDELKG
-182 IRDWATATFATLE
+182 IKDWATATFATLE
-195 QYNGIVER
+195 QYNAVVER

-218 SDLETRLT
+218 SDLEARLT
-226 NKFDE
+226 KKFNE

-240 ESKIGEEVSGL
+240 ESKIGEEVAGL
-251 NGRIDKEVSDL
+251 NDRIDEEISDL
-262 TQAYTSAIAK
+262 TEAYTSAIAK
-272 TRAEIESA
+272 TRAELENA
-280 WTEKVKTSL
+280 WTENVKTSL

-299 VNEKLTA
+299 VNGKLTA

-315 ALEAQKKDLEN
+315 AIESQKKDLEN
-326 QLKAQEAYLKELI
+326 QLKAQESYLKELI
-339 DANAGEIKDLKEA
+339 SANAGEIKDLKKA
-352 LTETENALA
+352 LAETENALA
-361 DNAKSLEDLF
+361 DNAKSLDDLF
-371 SELEQAKKDIK
+371 AELEQTKKDIK
-382 AAYEAVIKDA
+382 AAYEAAIKDA
-392 ITSLEGIL
+392 ITSLKG
-400 DDELDDEIESL
+400 DMDKELADRIDSL

-424 RIEKC
+424 RIQKC
-429 KDDLASIIKDVE
+429 KDDLDSIIEAVE
-441 DARTKIRNVIS
+441 DAREKIRNVIT

-459 YSDGSVDVFCEG
+459 YSDGSVEVFCEG

-491 NVGNVSILTQS
+491 NVNNVSILTQS
-502 VEPKDDVIPLKLNG
+502 VEPKDYVLHLKLNG
-516 ITSTGNGIV
+516 ITNTGNGIV

-530 ASDLPLIF
+530 ASVLPVVF
-538 TNGSRKFNVLV
+538 TNGARKFNVLV

-561 SGFIPI
+561 SEFIPI
-567 VPVVVTNP
+567 TPVVVTNP

>member
-1 MEESMN
+1 MN
-7 IIRIL
+7 IGRIL
-12 PALLSLILL
+12 PALLSVILL

-30 AESKRVDDRID
+30 AEFKRVDDRID

-57 INASLPELERTDL
+57 INASLPELERTDQ

-84 DLRKDIGENENRVS
+84 GLRKDIGENENRVS

-114 DKTNKEELIAAINE
+114 DKTNKMELIAAIND
-128 AKATVLANLEA
+128 AKGVVLANLEA
-139 MRTEMQG
+139 MRSEMQG
-146 KLSDIDE
+146 KLSDVDE
-153 MISNLKDK
+153 MISDLKDK

-170 VLKTYVDDELKG
+170 DLRTYVDDELKG
-182 IRDWATATFATLE
+182 IKDWATATFATLE
-195 QYNGIVER
+195 QYNAVVER

-218 SDLETRLT
+218 SDLEARLT
-226 NKFDE
+226 KKFNE

-240 ESKIGEEVSGL
+240 ESKIGEEVAGL
-251 NGRIDKEVSDL
+251 NDRIDEEISDL
-262 TQAYTSAIAK
+262 TEAYTSAIAK
-272 TRAEIESA
+272 TRAELENA
-280 WTEKVKTSL
+280 WTENVKTSL

-299 VNEKLTA
+299 VNGKLTA

-315 ALEAQKKDLEN
+315 AIESQKKDLEN

-339 DANAGEIKDLKEA
+339 SANAGEIKDLKKA
-352 LTETENALA
+352 LAETENALA
-361 DNAKSLEDLF
+361 DNAKSLDDLF
-371 SELEQAKKDIK
+371 AELEQTKKDIK
-382 AAYEAVIKDA
+382 AAYEAAIKDA
-392 ITSLEGIL
+392 ITSLKG
-400 DDELDDEIESL
+400 DMDKELADRIDSL

-424 RIEKC
+424 RIQKC
-429 KDDLASIIKDVE
+429 KDDLDSIIEAVE
-441 DARTKIRNVIS
+441 DAREKIRNVIT

-459 YSDGSVDVFCEG
+459 YSDGSVEVFCEG

-491 NVGNVSILTQS
+491 NVNNVSILTQS
-502 VEPKDDVIPLKLNG
+502 VEPKDYVLHLKLNG
-516 ITSTGNGIV
+516 ITNTGNGIV

-530 ASDLPLIF
+530 ASVLPVVF
-538 TNGSRKFNVLV
+538 TNGVRKFNVLV

-561 SGFIPI
+561 SEFIPI
-567 VPVVVTNP
+567 TPVVVTNP

>member
-1 MEESMN
+1 MN
-7 IIRIL
+7 IRRIL
-12 PALLSLILL
+12 PALLSVILL

-30 AESKRVDDRID
+30 AEFKRVDDRID
-41 EIENN
+41 EIESN

-57 INASLPELERTDL
+57 INVSLPELERTDQ

-114 DKTNKEELIAAINE
+114 DKTNKVEQIAAIND
-128 AKATVLANLEA
+128 AKGVVLANLEA
-139 MRTEMQG
+139 MRSEMQG
-146 KLSDIDE
+146 KLSDVDE
-153 MISNLKDK
+153 MISDLKDK

-170 VLKTYVDDELKG
+170 DLRTYVDDELKG
-182 IRDWATATFATLE
+182 IKDLATATFATLE
-195 QYNGIVER
+195 QYNAVVER

-218 SDLETRLT
+218 SDLEARLT
-226 NKFDE
+226 KKFNE
-231 DLKKAVSDL
+231 DLKKAVNDL
-240 ESKIGEEVSGL
+240 ESKIGEEVAGL
-251 NGRIDKEVSDL
+251 NDRIDEEISDL
-262 TQAYTSAIAK
+262 TEAYTSAIAK
-272 TRAEIESA
+272 TRAELENA
-280 WTEKVKTSL
+280 WTENVKTSL

-299 VNEKLTA
+299 VNGKLTA

-315 ALEAQKKDLEN
+315 AIESQKKDLEN

-339 DANAGEIKDLKEA
+339 SANAGEIKDLKKA
-352 LTETENALA
+352 LAETENALA
-361 DNAKSLEDLF
+361 DNAKSLDDLF
-371 SELEQAKKDIK
+371 AELEQTKKDIK
-382 AAYEAVIKDA
+382 AAYEAAIKDA
-392 ITSLEGIL
+392 ITSLKG
-400 DDELDDEIESL
+400 DMDKELADRIDSL

-424 RIEKC
+424 RIQKC
-429 KDDLASIIKDVE
+429 KDDLDSIIEAVE
-441 DARTKIRNVIS
+441 DAREKIRNVIT

-459 YSDGSVDVFCEG
+459 YSDGSVEVFCEG

-491 NVGNVSILTQS
+491 NVNNVSILTQS
-502 VEPKDDVIPLKLNG
+502 VEPKDYVLHLKLNG
-516 ITSTGNGIV
+516 ITNTGNGIV

-530 ASDLPLIF
+530 ASVLPVVF
-538 TNGSRKFNVLV
+538 TNGARKFNVLV

-561 SGFIPI
+561 SEFIPI
-567 VPVVVTNP
+567 TPVVVTNP

>member
-1 MEESMN
+1 MN
-7 IIRIL
+7 IGRIL
-12 PALLSLILL
+12 PALLSVILL

-30 AESKRVDDRID
+30 AEFKRVDDRID

-57 INASLPELERTDL
+57 INASLPELERTDQ

-84 DLRKDIGENENRVS
+84 GLRKDIGENENRIS

-114 DKTNKEELIAAINE
+114 DKTNKMELIAAIND

-139 MRTEMQG
+139 MRSEMQG
-146 KLSDIDE
+146 KLSDVDE
-153 MISNLKDK
+153 MISDLKDK

-170 VLKTYVDDELKG
+170 DLRTYVDDELKG
-182 IRDWATATFATLE
+182 IKDWATATFATLE
-195 QYNGIVER
+195 QYNAVVER

-218 SDLETRLT
+218 SDLEARLT
-226 NKFDE
+226 KKFNE

-240 ESKIGEEVSGL
+240 ESKIGEEVAGL
-251 NGRIDKEVSDL
+251 NDRIDEEISDL
-262 TQAYTSAIAK
+262 TEAYTSAIAK
-272 TRAEIESA
+272 TRAELENA
-280 WTEKVKTSL
+280 WTENVKTSL

-299 VNEKLTA
+299 VNGKLTA

-315 ALEAQKKDLEN
+315 AIESQKKDLEN

-339 DANAGEIKDLKEA
+339 SANAGEIKDLKKA
-352 LTETENALA
+352 LAETENALA
-361 DNAKSLEDLF
+361 DNAKSLDDLF
-371 SELEQAKKDIK
+371 AELEQTKKDIK
-382 AAYEAVIKDA
+382 AAYEAAIKDA
-392 ITSLEGIL
+392 ITSLKG
-400 DDELDDEIESL
+400 DMDKELADRIDSL

-424 RIEKC
+424 RIQKC
-429 KDDLASIIKDVE
+429 KDDLDSIIEAVE
-441 DARTKIRNVIS
+441 DAREKIRNVIT

-459 YSDGSVDVFCEG
+459 YSDGSVEVFCEG

-491 NVGNVSILTQS
+491 NVNNVSILTQS
-502 VEPKDDVIPLKLNG
+502 VEPKDYVLHLKLNG
-516 ITSTGNGIV
+516 ITNTGNGIV

-530 ASDLPLIF
+530 ASVLPVVF
-538 TNGSRKFNVLV
+538 TNGARKFNVLV

-561 SGFIPI
+561 SEFIPI
-567 VPVVVTNP
+567 TPVVVTNP

>member
-1 MEESMN
+1 MN
-7 IIRIL
+7 IRRIL
-12 PALLSLILL
+12 PALLSVILL

-30 AESKRVDDRID
+30 AEFKRVDDRID

-57 INASLPELERTDL
+57 INASLPELERTDQ

-84 DLRKDIGENENRVS
+84 GLRKDIGENENRVS

-114 DKTNKEELIAAINE
+114 DKANKVELIAAIND
-128 AKATVLANLEA
+128 AKGVVLANLES

-153 MISNLKDK
+153 MISDLKDK
-161 DQELEKQIS
+161 DKELEKQIS
-170 VLKTYVDDELKG
+170 DLRTYVDDELKG
-182 IRDWATATFATLE
+182 IKDWATATFATLE
-195 QYNGIVER
+195 QYNAVVER

-218 SDLETRLT
+218 SDLEARLT
-226 NKFDE
+226 KKFNE

-240 ESKIGEEVSGL
+240 ESKIGEEVAGL
-251 NGRIDKEVSDL
+251 NDRIDEEISDL
-262 TQAYTSAIAK
+262 TEAYTSAIAK
-272 TRAEIESA
+272 TSTELENA

-315 ALEAQKKDLEN
+315 ALESQKKDLEN

-339 DANAGEIKDLKEA
+339 SANAGEIKDLKKA

-361 DNAKSLEDLF
+361 DNAKSLDDLF
-371 SELEQAKKDIK
+371 AELEQTKKDIK
-382 AAYEAVIKDA
+382 AAYEAAVKDA
-392 ITSLEGIL
+392 INSLKG
-400 DDELDDEIESL
+400 DMDKELADRIDSL

-424 RIEKC
+424 RIQKC
-429 KDDLASIIKDVE
+429 KDDLASIIEAVE
-441 DARTKIRNVIS
+441 DAREKIRNVIS

-459 YSDGSVDVFCEG
+459 YSDGSVEVICEG
-471 VKKSLTLKFEVRPF
+471 NKKSLTLKFEIRPF

-491 NVGNVSILTQS
+491 NVGNVSILTQN
-502 VEPKDDVIPLKLNG
+502 VEPKDYVIPLKLNG
-516 ITSTGNGIV
+516 ITNTGNGIV

-530 ASDLPLIF
+530 ASVLPGVF
-538 TNGSRKFNVLV
+538 TNGARKFYVLV

-567 VPVVVTNP
+567 TPVVVTNP

>member
-1 MEESMN
+1 MN
-7 IIRIL
+7 IRRIL
-12 PALLSLILL
+12 PALLSVILL

-30 AESKRVDDRID
+30 AEFKRVDDRID

-57 INASLPELERTDL
+57 INASLPELERTDQ

-114 DKTNKEELIAAINE
+114 DKTNKMELIAAIND
-128 AKATVLANLEA
+128 AKGVVLANLEA
-139 MRTEMQG
+139 MRSEMQG
-146 KLSDIDE
+146 KLSDVDE
-153 MISNLKDK
+153 MISDLKDK

-170 VLKTYVDDELKG
+170 DLRTYVDDELKG
-182 IRDWATATFATLE
+182 IKDWATATFATLE
-195 QYNGIVER
+195 QYNAVVER

-218 SDLETRLT
+218 SDLEARLT
-226 NKFDE
+226 KKFNE

-240 ESKIGEEVSGL
+240 ESKIGEEVAGL
-251 NGRIDKEVSDL
+251 NDRIDEEISDL
-262 TQAYTSAIAK
+262 TEAYTSAIAK
-272 TRAEIESA
+272 TRAELENA
-280 WTEKVKTSL
+280 WTENVKTSL

-299 VNEKLTA
+299 VNGKLTA

-315 ALEAQKKDLEN
+315 AIESQKKDLEN

-339 DANAGEIKDLKEA
+339 SANAGEIKDLKKA
-352 LTETENALA
+352 LAETENALA
-361 DNAKSLEDLF
+361 DNAKSLDDLF
-371 SELEQAKKDIK
+371 AELEQTKKDIK
-382 AAYEAVIKDA
+382 TAYEAAIKDA
-392 ITSLEGIL
+392 INSLKG
-400 DDELDDEIESL
+400 DMNKELADRIDSL

-424 RIEKC
+424 RIQKC
-429 KDDLASIIKDVE
+429 KDDLDSIIEAVE
-441 DARTKIRNVIS
+441 DAREKIRNVIT

-459 YSDGSVDVFCEG
+459 YSDGSVEVFCEG
-471 VKKSLTLKFEVRPF
+471 AKKSLTLKFEVRPF

-491 NVGNVSILTQS
+491 NVGNVSILTQN
-502 VEPKDDVIPLKLNG
+502 VEPKNYVIPLKLSG

-530 ASDLPLIF
+530 ASGLPLIF
-538 TNGSRKFNVLV
+538 TNGSSKFNVLV
-549 SIKDASKGWDMI
+549 SIRDASKGWDMI

>member
-1 MEESMN
+1 MN
-7 IIRIL
+7 IRRIL
-12 PALLSLILL
+12 PALLSVILL

-30 AESKRVDDRID
+30 AEFKRVDDRID
-41 EIENN
+41 EIESN

-57 INASLPELERTDL
+57 INASLPELERTDQ

-84 DLRKDIGENENRVS
+84 GLRKDIGENENRVS

-114 DKTNKEELIAAINE
+114 DKTNKVELIAAIND
-128 AKATVLANLEA
+128 AKGVVLANLEA
-139 MRTEMQG
+139 MRSEMQG
-146 KLSDIDE
+146 KLSDVDE
-153 MISNLKDK
+153 MISDLKDK

-170 VLKTYVDDELKG
+170 DLRTYVDDELKG

-226 NKFDE
+226 KKFNE

-240 ESKIGEEVSGL
+240 ESKIGEEVAGL
-251 NGRIDKEVSDL
+251 NDRIDEEISDL
-262 TQAYTSAIAK
+262 TEAYTSAIAK
-272 TRAEIESA
+272 TRAELENA
-280 WTEKVKTSL
+280 WTENVKTSL

-299 VNEKLTA
+299 VNGKLTA

-315 ALEAQKKDLEN
+315 AIESQKKDLEN

-339 DANAGEIKDLKEA
+339 SANAGEIKDLKKA
-352 LTETENALA
+352 LAETENALA
-361 DNAKSLEDLF
+361 DNAKSLDDLF
-371 SELEQAKKDIK
+371 AELEQTKKDIK
-382 AAYEAVIKDA
+382 TAYEAAIKDA
-392 ITSLEGIL
+392 ITSLKG
-400 DDELDDEIESL
+400 DMNKELADRIDSL

-424 RIEKC
+424 RIQKC
-429 KDDLASIIKDVE
+429 KDDLDSIIEAVE
-441 DARTKIRNVIS
+441 DAREKIRNVIT

-459 YSDGSVDVFCEG
+459 YSDGSVEVFCEG

-491 NVGNVSILTQS
+491 NVNNVSILTQS
-502 VEPKDDVIPLKLNG
+502 VEPKDYVLHLKLNG
-516 ITSTGNGIV
+516 ITNTGNGIV

-530 ASDLPLIF
+530 ASVLPVVF
-538 TNGSRKFNVLV
+538 TNGARKFNVLV

-561 SGFIPI
+561 SEFIPI
-567 VPVVVTNP
+567 TPVVVTNP

>member
-1 MEESMN
+1 MN
-7 IIRIL
+7 IRRIL
-12 PALLSLILL
+12 PALLSVILL

-30 AESKRVDDRID
+30 AEFKRVDDRID

-57 INASLPELERTDL
+57 INASLPELERTDQ

-114 DKTNKEELIAAINE
+114 DKTNKMELIAAIND
-128 AKATVLANLEA
+128 AKGVVLANLEA
-139 MRTEMQG
+139 MRSEMQG
-146 KLSDIDE
+146 KLSDVDE
-153 MISNLKDK
+153 MISDLKDK

-170 VLKTYVDDELKG
+170 DLRTYVDDELKG
-182 IRDWATATFATLE
+182 IKDWATATFATLE
-195 QYNGIVER
+195 QYNAVVER

-218 SDLETRLT
+218 SDLEARLT
-226 NKFDE
+226 KKFNE

-240 ESKIGEEVSGL
+240 ESKIGEEVAGL
-251 NGRIDKEVSDL
+251 NDRIDEEISDL
-262 TQAYTSAIAK
+262 TEAYTSAIAK
-272 TRAEIESA
+272 TRAELESA

-299 VNEKLTA
+299 VNGKLTA

-315 ALEAQKKDLEN
+315 AIESQKKDLEN

-339 DANAGEIKDLKEA
+339 SANAGEIKDLKKA
-352 LTETENALA
+352 LAETENALA
-361 DNAKSLEDLF
+361 DNAKSLDDLF
-371 SELEQAKKDIK
+371 AELEQTKKDIK
-382 AAYEAVIKDA
+382 AAYEAAIKDA
-392 ITSLEGIL
+392 ITSLKG
-400 DDELDDEIESL
+400 DMDKELADRIDSL

-424 RIEKC
+424 RIQKC
-429 KDDLASIIKDVE
+429 KDDLASIIEAVE
-441 DARTKIRNVIS
+441 DAREKIRNVIT

-459 YSDGSVDVFCEG
+459 YSDGSVEVICEG
-471 VKKSLTLKFEVRPF
+471 AKKSLTLKFEVRPF

-491 NVGNVSILTQS
+491 NVNNVSILTQS
-502 VEPKDDVIPLKLNG
+502 VEPKDYVLHLKLNG
-516 ITSTGNGIV
+516 ITNTGNGIV
-525 LMDID
+525 LLDID
-530 ASDLPLIF
+530 ASVLPVVF
-538 TNGSRKFNVLV
+538 TNGARKFNVLV

-561 SGFIPI
+561 SEFIPI
-567 VPVVVTNP
+567 TPVVVTNP

>member
-1 MEESMN
+1 MN
-7 IIRIL
+7 IRRIL
-12 PALLSLILL
+12 PALLSVILL

-30 AESKRVDDRID
+30 AEFKRVDDRID

-57 INASLPELERTDL
+57 INASLPELERTDQ

-114 DKTNKEELIAAINE
+114 DKTNKMELIAAIND
-128 AKATVLANLEA
+128 AKGVVLANLEA
-139 MRTEMQG
+139 MRSEMQG
-146 KLSDIDE
+146 KLSDVDE
-153 MISNLKDK
+153 MISDLKDK

-170 VLKTYVDDELKG
+170 DLRTYVDDELKG
-182 IRDWATATFATLE
+182 IKDWATATFATLE
-195 QYNGIVER
+195 QYNAVVER

-218 SDLETRLT
+218 SDLEARLT
-226 NKFDE
+226 KKFNE

-240 ESKIGEEVSGL
+240 ESKIGEEVAGL
-251 NGRIDKEVSDL
+251 NDRIDEEISDL
-262 TQAYTSAIAK
+262 TEAYTSAIAK
-272 TRAEIESA
+272 TRAELENA
-280 WTEKVKTSL
+280 WTENVKTSL

-299 VNEKLTA
+299 VNGKLTA

-315 ALEAQKKDLEN
+315 AIESQKKDLEN

-339 DANAGEIKDLKEA
+339 SANAGEIKDLKKA
-352 LTETENALA
+352 LAETENALA
-361 DNAKSLEDLF
+361 DNAKSLDDLF
-371 SELEQAKKDIK
+371 AELEQTKKDIK
-382 AAYEAVIKDA
+382 AAYEAAIKDA
-392 ITSLEGIL
+392 ITSLKG
-400 DDELDDEIESL
+400 DMDKELADRIDSL

-424 RIEKC
+424 RIQKC
-429 KDDLASIIKDVE
+429 KDDLASIIEAVE
-441 DARTKIRNVIS
+441 DAREKIRNVIT

-459 YSDGSVDVFCEG
+459 YSDGSVEVICEG
-471 VKKSLTLKFEVRPF
+471 AKKSLTLKFEVRPF

-491 NVGNVSILTQS
+491 NVNNVSILTQS
-502 VEPKDDVIPLKLNG
+502 VEPKDYVLHLKLNG
-516 ITSTGNGIV
+516 ITNTGNGIV
-525 LMDID
+525 LLDID
-530 ASDLPLIF
+530 ASVLPVVF
-538 TNGSRKFNVLV
+538 TNGARKFNVLV

-561 SGFIPI
+561 SEFIPI
-567 VPVVVTNP
+567 TPVVVTNP

>member
-1 MEESMN
+1 MN
-7 IIRIL
+7 IRRIL
-12 PALLSLILL
+12 PALLSVILL

-30 AESKRVDDRID
+30 AEFKRVDDRID
-41 EIENN
+41 EIESN

-57 INASLPELERTDL
+57 INVSLPELERTDQ

-114 DKTNKEELIAAINE
+114 DKTNKVELIAAIND
-128 AKATVLANLEA
+128 AKGVVLANLEA
-139 MRTEMQG
+139 MRSEMQG
-146 KLSDIDE
+146 KLSDVDE
-153 MISNLKDK
+153 MISDLKDK

-170 VLKTYVDDELKG
+170 DLRTYVDDELKG
-182 IRDWATATFATLE
+182 IKDLATATFATLE
-195 QYNGIVER
+195 QYNAVVER

-218 SDLETRLT
+218 SDLEARLT
-226 NKFDE
+226 KKFNE
-231 DLKKAVSDL
+231 DLKKAVNDL
-240 ESKIGEEVSGL
+240 ESKIGEEVAGL
-251 NGRIDKEVSDL
+251 NDRIDEEISDL
-262 TQAYTSAIAK
+262 TEAYTSAIAK
-272 TRAEIESA
+272 TRAELENA
-280 WTEKVKTSL
+280 WTENVKTSL

-299 VNEKLTA
+299 VNGKLTA

-315 ALEAQKKDLEN
+315 AIESQKKDLEN

-339 DANAGEIKDLKEA
+339 SANAGEIKDLKKA
-352 LTETENALA
+352 LAETENALA
-361 DNAKSLEDLF
+361 DNAKSLDDLF
-371 SELEQAKKDIK
+371 AELEQTKKDIK
-382 AAYEAVIKDA
+382 AAYEAAIKDA
-392 ITSLEGIL
+392 ITSLKG
-400 DDELDDEIESL
+400 DMDKELADRIDSL

-424 RIEKC
+424 RIQKC
-429 KDDLASIIKDVE
+429 KDDLDSIIEAVE
-441 DARTKIRNVIS
+441 DAREKIRNVIT

-459 YSDGSVDVFCEG
+459 YSDGSVEVFCEG

-491 NVGNVSILTQS
+491 NVNNVSILTQS
-502 VEPKDDVIPLKLNG
+502 VEPKDYVLHLKLNG
-516 ITSTGNGIV
+516 ITNTGNGIV

-530 ASDLPLIF
+530 ASVLPVVF
-538 TNGSRKFNVLV
+538 TNGARKFNVLV

-561 SGFIPI
+561 SEFIPI
-567 VPVVVTNP
+567 TPVVVTNP

>member
-1 MEESMN
+1 MSLR
-7 IIRIL
+7 RIL
-12 PALLSLILL
+12 PALLSVILL

-30 AESKRVDDRID
+30 TEFKRVDDRID

-114 DKTNKEELIAAINE
+114 DKTNKEELITAINE
-128 AKATVLANLEA
+128 SKATVLANLEA
-139 MRTEMQG
+139 MRREMQG

-153 MISNLKDK
+153 MISDLKDK

-231 DLKKAVSDL
+231 DLKKAVSDI

-251 NGRIDKEVSDL
+251 NDRIDKEVSNL

-326 QLKAQEAYLKELI
+326 QLKAKEAYLKELI

-400 DDELDDEIESL
+400 DDELDDKIEIL
-411 NNSIDERVEALES
+411 NNSIDERVEALEA

-459 YSDGSVDVFCEG
+459 YSDGSVEVFCEG

>member
-1 MEESMN
+1 MN
-7 IIRIL
+7 IKRIL
-12 PALLSLILL
+12 PALLSVILL

-30 AESKRVDDRID
+30 AEFKRVDDRID

-57 INASLPELERTDL
+57 INASLPELERTDQ

-84 DLRKDIGENENRVS
+84 GLRKDIGENENRIS

-114 DKTNKEELIAAINE
+114 DKTNKMELIAAIND

-139 MRTEMQG
+139 MRSEMQG
-146 KLSDIDE
+146 KLSDVDE
-153 MISNLKDK
+153 MISDLKDK

-170 VLKTYVDDELKG
+170 DLRTYVDDELKG
-182 IRDWATATFATLE
+182 IKDWATATFATLE
-195 QYNGIVER
+195 QYNAVVER

-218 SDLETRLT
+218 SDLEARLT
-226 NKFDE
+226 KKFNE

-240 ESKIGEEVSGL
+240 ESKIGEEVAGL
-251 NGRIDKEVSDL
+251 NDRIDEEISDL
-262 TQAYTSAIAK
+262 TEAYTSAIAK
-272 TRAEIESA
+272 TRAELENA
-280 WTEKVKTSL
+280 WTENVKTSL

-299 VNEKLTA
+299 VNGKLTA

-315 ALEAQKKDLEN
+315 AIESQKKDLEN

-339 DANAGEIKDLKEA
+339 SANAGEIKDLKKA
-352 LTETENALA
+352 LAETENALA
-361 DNAKSLEDLF
+361 DNAKSLDDLF
-371 SELEQAKKDIK
+371 AELEQTKKDIK
-382 AAYEAVIKDA
+382 AAYEAAIKDA
-392 ITSLEGIL
+392 ITSLKG
-400 DDELDDEIESL
+400 DMDKELADRIDSL

-424 RIEKC
+424 RIQKC
-429 KDDLASIIKDVE
+429 KDDLASIIEAVE
-441 DARTKIRNVIS
+441 DAREKIRNVIT

-459 YSDGSVDVFCEG
+459 YSDGSVEVICEG
-471 VKKSLTLKFEVRPF
+471 AKKSLTLKFEVRPF

-491 NVGNVSILTQS
+491 NVNNVSILTQS
-502 VEPKDDVIPLKLNG
+502 VEPKDYVLHLKLNG
-516 ITSTGNGIV
+516 ITNTGNGIV
-525 LMDID
+525 LLDID
-530 ASDLPLIF
+530 ASVLPVVF
-538 TNGSRKFNVLV
+538 TNGARKFNVLV

-561 SGFIPI
+561 SEFIPI
-567 VPVVVTNP
+567 TPVVVTNP

>member
-1 MEESMN
+1 M
-7 IIRIL
+7 
-12 PALLSLILL
+12 
-21 VSSGCADYD
+21 
-30 AESKRVDDRID
+30 
-41 EIENN
+41 
-46 RIPSIDKQLEK
+46 
-57 INASLPELERTDL
+57 
-70 EIKKMIESLDKTAD
+70 
-84 DLRKDIGENENRVS
+84 NRVS

-103 LEKAVKELQDS
+103 LDKAVKELQDS
-114 DKTNKEELIAAINE
+114 DKTNKEELITAINE
-128 AKATVLANLEA
+128 SKATVLANLEA

-153 MISNLKDK
+153 MTSDLKDK

-251 NGRIDKEVSDL
+251 NDRIDKEVSNL

-315 ALEAQKKDLEN
+315 ALEAQKKDL
-326 QLKAQEAYLKELI
+326 
-339 DANAGEIKDLKEA
+339 
-352 LTETENALA
+352 
-361 DNAKSLEDLF
+361 
-371 SELEQAKKDIK
+371 
-382 AAYEAVIKDA
+382 
-392 ITSLEGIL
+392 
-400 DDELDDEIESL
+400 
-411 NNSIDERVEALES
+411 
-424 RIEKC
+424 
-429 KDDLASIIKDVE
+429 
-441 DARTKIRNVIS
+441 
-452 SFVYFPT
+452 
-459 YSDGSVDVFCEG
+459 
-471 VKKSLTLKFEVRPF
+471 
-485 SAAEAL
+485 
-491 NVGNVSILTQS
+491 
-502 VEPKDDVIPLKLNG
+502 
-516 ITSTGNGIV
+516 
-525 LMDID
+525 
-530 ASDLPLIF
+530 
-538 TNGSRKFNVLV
+538 
-549 SIKDASKGWDMI
+549 
-561 SGFIPI
+561 
-567 VPVVVTNP
+567 

>member
-1 MEESMN
+1 MN
-7 IIRIL
+7 IGRIL
-12 PALLSLILL
+12 PALLSVILL

-30 AESKRVDDRID
+30 AEFKRVDDRID

-57 INASLPELERTDL
+57 INASLPELERTDQ

-114 DKTNKEELIAAINE
+114 DKTNKVELIAAIND
-128 AKATVLANLEA
+128 AKGVVLANLEA
-139 MRTEMQG
+139 MRSEMQG
-146 KLSDIDE
+146 KLSDVDE
-153 MISNLKDK
+153 MISDLKDK

-170 VLKTYVDDELKG
+170 DLRTYVDDELKG
-182 IRDWATATFATLE
+182 IKDWATATFATLE
-195 QYNGIVER
+195 QYNAVVER

-218 SDLETRLT
+218 SDLEARLT
-226 NKFDE
+226 KKFNE

-240 ESKIGEEVSGL
+240 ESKIGEEVAGL
-251 NGRIDKEVSDL
+251 NDRIDEEISDL
-262 TQAYTSAIAK
+262 TEAYTSAIAK
-272 TRAEIESA
+272 TRAELENA
-280 WTEKVKTSL
+280 WTENVKTSL

-299 VNEKLTA
+299 VNGKLTA

-315 ALEAQKKDLEN
+315 AIESQKKDLEN

-339 DANAGEIKDLKEA
+339 SANAGEIKDLKKA
-352 LTETENALA
+352 LAETENALA
-361 DNAKSLEDLF
+361 DNAKSLDDLF
-371 SELEQAKKDIK
+371 AELEQTKKDIK
-382 AAYEAVIKDA
+382 AAYEAAIKDA
-392 ITSLEGIL
+392 ITSLKG
-400 DDELDDEIESL
+400 DMDKELADRIDSL

-424 RIEKC
+424 RIQKC
-429 KDDLASIIKDVE
+429 KDDLASIIEAVE
-441 DARTKIRNVIS
+441 DAREKIRNVIT

-459 YSDGSVDVFCEG
+459 YSDGSVEVICEG
-471 VKKSLTLKFEVRPF
+471 AKKSLTLKFEVRPF

-491 NVGNVSILTQS
+491 NVNNVSILTQS
-502 VEPKDDVIPLKLNG
+502 VEPKDYVLHLKLNG
-516 ITSTGNGIV
+516 ITNTGNGIV
-525 LMDID
+525 LLDID
-530 ASDLPLIF
+530 ASVLPVVF
-538 TNGSRKFNVLV
+538 TNGARKFNVLV

-561 SGFIPI
+561 SEFIPI
-567 VPVVVTNP
+567 TPVVVTNP

>member
-1 MEESMN
+1 MN
-7 IIRIL
+7 IKRIL
-12 PALLSLILL
+12 PALLSVILL
-21 VSSGCADYD
+21 VSYGCADYD
-30 AESKRVDDRID
+30 AEFKRVDDRID

-57 INASLPELERTDL
+57 INASLPELERTDS

-114 DKTNKEELIAAINE
+114 DKTNKLELIAAIND
-128 AKATVLANLEA
+128 ANGVVLANLEA
-139 MRTEMQG
+139 MRSEMQG
-146 KLSDIDE
+146 KLSDVDE
-153 MISNLKDK
+153 MISDLKDK

-170 VLKTYVDDELKG
+170 DLRTYVDDELKG
-182 IRDWATATFATLE
+182 IKDWATATFATLE
-195 QYNGIVER
+195 QYNAVVER

-218 SDLETRLT
+218 SDLEARLT
-226 NKFDE
+226 KKFNE

-240 ESKIGEEVSGL
+240 ESKIGEEVAGL
-251 NGRIDKEVSDL
+251 NDRIDEEISDL
-262 TQAYTSAIAK
+262 TEAYTSAIAK
-272 TRAEIESA
+272 TRAELENA
-280 WTEKVKTSL
+280 WTENVKTSL

-299 VNEKLTA
+299 VNGKLTA

-315 ALEAQKKDLEN
+315 AIESQKKDLEN

-339 DANAGEIKDLKEA
+339 SANAGEIKDLKKA
-352 LTETENALA
+352 LAETENALA
-361 DNAKSLEDLF
+361 DNAKSLDDLF
-371 SELEQAKKDIK
+371 AELEQTKKDIK
-382 AAYEAVIKDA
+382 AAYEAAIKDA
-392 ITSLEGIL
+392 ITSLKG
-400 DDELDDEIESL
+400 DMNKELADRIDSL

-424 RIEKC
+424 RIQKC
-429 KDDLASIIKDVE
+429 KDDLDSIIEAVE
-441 DARTKIRNVIS
+441 DAREKIRNVIT

-459 YSDGSVDVFCEG
+459 YSDGSVEVFCEG

-491 NVGNVSILTQS
+491 NVNNVSILTQS
-502 VEPKDDVIPLKLNG
+502 VEPKDYVLHLKLNG
-516 ITSTGNGIV
+516 ITNTGNGIV

-530 ASDLPLIF
+530 ASVLPVVF
-538 TNGSRKFNVLV
+538 TNGARKFNVLV

-561 SGFIPI
+561 SEFIPI
-567 VPVVVTNP
+567 TPVVVTNP